1 MHTRE
6 RGAVNMFVFLMV
18 LVLMLGAVFFGYSQY
33 TEGKR
38 LSAET
43 HAAKAGEAK
52 AKLAVLVRD
61 HLLEDIRKVI
71 GEAGTYKGRDGWNY
85 NTDVEDAKK
94 AGWAEASLPE
104 LANVTIPAQITTK
117 VAEFGRDLKLASSL
131 TNGLSDLLS
140 QISTAYKVRSQ
151 ELADAKSE
159 NVKLRGERASFETT
173 VAQVNRDRSDDSNK
187 ASQANTELRQF
198 VDAEFARK
206 QNLIDTMRKEN
217 QDRRQEL
224 SDLQE
229 KHKGEQR
236 AWAKEKSLLEARIA
250 AQAAAAKLQ
259 NAPEATDGKLLS
271 ASAAT
276 SLAYVDLGTKD
287 MLPVGTVFKVAD
299 PRDGKHKA
307 MGEVVSVER
316 DRAQVRL
323 FDVKD
328 KFDFPVAGDV
338 VSSPIYSPNV
348 RRNVAL
354 LGRFGYP
361 YSKDM
366 VKAMFEKLGNKV
378 HDKVGPGVD
387 LIIVGDETLSEDGDA
402 FVKVED
408 TDDYKRAMQLGV
420 EFAPLH
426 KVRAYL
432 KQ

>member
-18 LVLMLGAVFFGYSQY
+18 LVLMLGAAFFGYSQY
-33 TEGKR
+33 DEAKR
-38 LSAET
+38 LTADRHTARTEV
-43 HAAKAGEAK
+43 ARMR
-52 AKLAVLVRD
+52 LQVLVRD

-71 GEAGTYKGRDGWNY
+71 GEAGTYKGREAWDYGA
-85 NTDVEDAKK
+85 DIADAAK
-94 AGWAEASLPE
+94 AGVTDAAIPE
-104 LANVTIPAQITTK
+104 LPNVTIPGQITTK
-117 VAEFGRDLKLASSL
+117 VNEFGRDLKLASSL

-140 QISTAYKVRSQ
+140 QIGTAYKVRSQ
-151 ELADAKSE
+151 ELADAKSSIA
-159 NVKLRGERASFETT
+159 KLSGERSTFEAT
-173 VAQVNRDRSDDSNK
+173 VAQVNKDRSTDSTS
-187 ASQANTELRQF
+187 ATQANTELRQF

-217 QDRRQEL
+217 QDRRTEL

-229 KHKGEQR
+229 KQKGEQR

-271 ASAAT
+271 TSAAT
-276 SLAYVDLGTKD
+276 NLAYVDLGAKD

-299 PRDGKHKA
+299 PRDGKLKA
-307 MGEVVSVER
+307 MGEVVQVER
-316 DRAQVRL
+316 DRAQVRI
-323 FDVKD
+323 FDVQD
-328 KFDFPVAGDV
+328 KFDFPVSGDV

-378 HDKVGPGVD
+378 HDNVGPGVD
-387 LIIVGDETLSEDGDA
+387 LIIVGDETLSEDGDS

-426 KVRAYL
+426 KVRSYL